1 MKRSLTSV
9 LVCVSLIFSLC
20 PSVSAAASLS
30 VSAKSAILIDADTL
44 EVLFEKDAYTK
55 RPMASTTK
63 IMTALLCLESQDK
76 NERFEVD
83 SSAIKVEGTSM
94 GLNEGDKVTL
104 FDLAVGMLSLSGNDA
119 ANAAAV
125 KIAGSPSEFS
135 KLMNNK
141 AAEIGMKNTNFITP
155 SGLHDDR
162 HYSTAYDMALLGAYA
177 LKNSEFVEISSKSK
191 YTVRYG
197 EPEVTRTFY
206 NHNRLVR
213 EIEGCIGIKTG
224 FTKKAGRCLVSA
236 VNKNGRTLV
245 CVTLS
250 APNDWRD
257 HKNLYEYGFSLY
269 KESSDFDIDLP
280 DLRVVNSENKSIP
293 LKAAEQSP
301 VLYLRSGE
309 KVTIKTSLYPFE
321 YAPVY
326 KGQIVGA
333 LYYCVGDAVL
343 KETDLVAAKSA
354 HHLYEKSFKEKKS
367 PFEKLLEWLYSLF
380 K

>member
-1 MKRSLTSV
+1 MKKAFISALISAF
-9 LVCVSLIFSLC
+9 LIFSLC
-20 PSVSAAASLS
+20 PTVSAAPS

-44 EVLFEKDAYTK
+44 DILYKKDANTK

-63 IMTALLCLESQDK
+63 IMTALLCLESECK

-83 SSAIKVEGTSM
+83 KNAIRVEGTSM
-94 GLNEGDKVTL
+94 GLNKGDKVTL
-104 FDLAVGMLSLSGNDA
+104 FDLAVGMLTLSGNDA

-125 KIAGSPSEFS
+125 RISGSSEKFS
-135 KLMNNK
+135 EAMNKK
-141 AAEIGMKNTNFITP
+141 AAEIGMKNTNFVTP
-155 SGLHDDR
+155 SGLHDDN
-162 HYSTAYDMALLGAYA
+162 HYSTAYDMALLGAHA
-177 LKNSEFVEISSKSK
+177 IKTPEFVEISSKAK
-191 YTVRYG
+191 YTLRYG

-213 EIEGCIGIKTG
+213 ELEGCIGIKTG

-236 VNKNGRTLV
+236 VEKNGRTLV

-269 KESSDFDIDLP
+269 KETPAPDFDIP
-280 DLRVVNSENKSIP
+280 DLNIVNSEFKKIP
-293 LKAAEQSP
+293 LKLAQKKP
-301 VLYLRSGE
+301 TLYIRSGE
-309 KVTIKTSLYPFE
+309 KITVKTALYPFE

-326 KGQIVGA
+326 KGQIVGS
-333 LYYCVGDAVL
+333 LYYCAGDTVL
-343 KETDLVAAKSA
+343 KECDLIAARSA
-354 HHLYEKSFKEKKS
+354 HHLYEKSARQSKN
-367 PFEKLLEWLYSLF
+367 PFEKLIEWLKSLF